1 MKYFISYDYIGGHN
15 EFYVETELE
24 KDQALERLE
33 ENPHVIQ
40 SSVKVETKEY

>member
-1 MKYFISYDYIGGHN
+1 MKYYIKYEHTAGPN
-15 EFYVETELE
+15 EFFVTTLRELM
-24 KDQALERLE
+24 QALERLE